1 MSQKFHYIQE
11 LHHRQIEKDI
21 LDGMGDIN
29 SREELMKIA
38 EEEGLINPIRW
49 DVWDRVV
56 KQTKELIEALGELLP
71 VSQTREVWVYTTVTG
86 TLVGHYNSV
95 KEAAEALGE
104 PPGTIQHCAYKNQP
118 LQRAQLVISYY
129 PLTWKQVC
137 QKANGRTTN
146 YAAGKPKE
154 RWVYRESDGKFLGHF
169 NSSEE
174 VAKAFGI
181 RRDAVNYY
189 VFKEKP
195 YHLHNLIIRD
205 RPMTPDE
212 TE

>member
-1 MSQKFHYIQE
+1 MSRKYKW
-11 LHHRQIEKDI
+11 LGDRRVEKDI

-29 SREELMKIA
+29 SREELMEIA
-38 EEEGLINPIRW
+38 EEEGLYNPINW
-49 DVWDRVV
+49 DVWDRSV
-56 KQTKELIEALGELLP
+56 QQAKELIEALGILLP
-71 VSQTREVWVYTTVTG
+71 VSHTREVWVYTTRTG
-86 TLVGHYNSV
+86 TLLGHYNSV
-95 KEAAEALGE
+95 KEAAEALNE
-104 PPGTIQHCAYKNQP
+104 TPGTFQHCAYKNKP
-118 LQRAQLVISYY
+118 LQRAELVISYY
-129 PLTWKQVC
+129 PLTWKEVC

-146 YAAGKPKE
+146 YSAGKPKE

-169 NSSEE
+169 KDSQS
-174 VAKAFGI
+174 VAEHFGI

-189 VFKEKP
+189 VFKDKP

>member
-1 MSQKFHYIQE
+1 MARKYRWLGDQFV
-11 LHHRQIEKDI
+11 EKDI
-21 LDGMGDIN
+21 LDGMEGGDIN
-29 SREELMKIA
+29 SREDLMKIA
-38 EEEGLINPIRW
+38 EEEGLIGEVIRW

-56 KQTKELIEALGELLP
+56 QQAKADIEALGELLP
-71 VSQTREVWVYTTVTG
+71 VSPTREVWVYTTVTG
-86 TLVGHYNSV
+86 TLVGHYGSV

-104 PPGTIQHCAYKNQP
+104 PPGTIQHCAHKNQP

-137 QKANGRTTN
+137 QKTNGRTTN

-154 RWVYRESDGKFLGHF
+154 RWVYRESDKKFLGHF
-169 NSSEE
+169 KDSKS
-174 VAKAFGI
+174 VAERFGI
-181 RRDAVNYY
+181 RQDAVNYY
-189 VFKEKP
+189 VFKDKP